1 MPKIRLSWQMF
12 SLSVIVTVISIILI
26 SFYTASS
33 IKSFYIERFEEEL
46 ADETQLIKDEII
58 DYLYPFN
65 INQLNKLVKEIDQ
78 KINRRL
84 TVILPDGNVIAD
96 SRIKS
101 EIMKNHKDRPEFIAA
116 IGGTNSSS
124 IRVSETLNTKMLY
137 VASPIMKNKKVTA
150 VIRTSI
156 PLADVDKLLQE
167 FYIKIAIAGVL
178 MMFFAAVLS
187 LIFSRK
193 ISRPLEILENSAKS
207 FAKGNFNATLPNS
220 RIKEIIGLT
229 NAMNDMAVQLSGKI
243 SSTVKQKDEQEA
255 IFSNLSEGIIAL
267 NKHKEIVK
275 INNSAIKLLGIN
287 AVRQNKIKIDEISD
301 NDDLKKLINLT
312 FNDKKRH
319 EKDIFIEKNSKT
331 LKVYADYLPD
341 RETSDI
347 FAVIVLNDMTR
358 IKHLEN
364 VRRDF
369 VANVSHELK
378 TPITAILG
386 FVETLIDGA
395 VKEPEE
401 AEKFLEIIHKH
412 SKRLSSIIEDLLS
425 LSRLEQGLSKEND
438 YFVNY
443 SICQILN
450 SALNICEPSAHNKN
464 IRIEIS
470 CPENL
475 NTEINP
481 LLFEQAAVN
490 LIDNA
495 VKYSDEGKSVFI
507 KAFENDAEI
516 VIKFID
522 EGIGIPPEHT
532 PRIFERFYRVD
543 KQRSRKA
550 GGTGLGLAIV
560 KHIIQVHSGE
570 ISVSSEVGE
579 GTVFTVILPK
589 LKSK

>member
-12 SLSVIVTVISIILI
+12 VLSVIVTVISIIMI
-26 SFYTASS
+26 TGYTASS

-46 ADETQLIKDEII
+46 SDETQLIKDEII
-58 DYLYPFN
+58 DYLYPIN
-65 INQLNKLVKEIDQ
+65 IKQLNKLVKEIDQ

-84 TVILPDGNVIAD
+84 TVILPDGNVISD

-101 EIMKNHKDRPEFIAA
+101 EIMKNHRNRPEFIAA
-116 IGGTNSSS
+116 IEGVNSSS
-124 IRVSETLNTKMLY
+124 IRFSETLNTKMLY
-137 VASPIMKNKKVTA
+137 VASPIMQNKKVTA

-156 PLADVDKLLQE
+156 PLTDVDSLLEE
-167 FYIKIAIAGVL
+167 FYTKIIIAGVL
-178 MMFFAAVLS
+178 MMFFAAFLS

-207 FAKGNFNATLPNS
+207 FAKGNFTLTLPKS
-220 RIKEIIGLT
+220 KIKEIIGLS

-267 NKHKEIVK
+267 NEHREIVK

-287 AVRQNKIKIDEISD
+287 TENRNKNKIDEITD
-301 NDDLKKLINLT
+301 NDDLIKLINLT
-312 FNDKKRH
+312 FTDKKRH
-319 EKDIFIEKNSKT
+319 EKDILNVKT
-331 LKVYADYLPD
+331 KKLLKVYVDYLPEK
-341 RETSDI
+341 ETSDI
-347 FAVIVLNDMTR
+347 HAVIVLNDMTR

-378 TPITAILG
+378 TPVTAILG
-386 FVETLIDGA
+386 FIETLIDGA

-401 AEKFLEIIHKH
+401 AEKFLEIIHNH
-412 SKRLSSIIEDLLS
+412 ARRLSSIIEDLLS

-443 SICQILN
+443 SICQVLN

-507 KAFENDAEI
+507 QAFENDAEI

-543 KQRSRKA
+543 KQRSRKV

-579 GTVFTVILPK
+579 GTVFTVTLPR